1 MRPGNDS
8 PDTARPAIPRRPGVA
23 PRCRLGIDTP
33 RHRVR
38 VWFGPHKIAEYTA
51 EPALA
56 AQYEAAMRRRFAGLR
71 VTNENLGALDARPA

>member
-1 MRPGNDS
+1 MTESTRSD
-8 PDTARPAIPRRPGVA
+8 A
-23 PRCRLGIDTP
+23 P

-71 VTNENLGALDARPA
+71 VTNENLGALDARPV

>member
-1 MRPGNDS
+1 VRPGNDS
-8 PDTARPAIPRRPGVA
+8 PDIARPAIQRRPGVA
-23 PRCRLGIDTP
+23 LGIDAP